1 MDESTER
8 RLKEEAIVM
17 RGIIKYLLI
26 KEGFSLGKPTEYQ
39 ELLSKIENDF
49 GLRRDD
55 LERIMRSILEEM
67 LNEMII
73 PPD

>member
-1 MDESTER
+1 M
-8 RLKEEAIVM
+8 EENKIL
-17 RGIIKYLLI
+17 RGIVKYLLLE
-26 KEGFSLGKPTEYQ
+26 KGFSLGKPTEYQ